1 MVQLLQNSLMHM
13 QCNSNGLAAITRI
26 NMFPGEA
33 FGRVKGYFITLGT
46 LPYTRQIPKQ

>member
-33 FGRVKGYFITLGT
+33 FGWVFIRYLTLHT
-46 LPYTRQIPKQ
+46 ADPKAVER